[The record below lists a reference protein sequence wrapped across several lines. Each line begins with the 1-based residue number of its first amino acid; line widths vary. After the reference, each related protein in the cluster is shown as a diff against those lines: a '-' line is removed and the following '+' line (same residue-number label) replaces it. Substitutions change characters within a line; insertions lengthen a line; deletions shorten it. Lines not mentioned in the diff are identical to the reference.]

1 MKRATSLLLTLVLAL
16 TLAPDTALA
25 ASAAYGSDVWLQDTV
40 LQDGVVLSD
49 NIFWSGNYSQPRHE
63 YYITYSPSGGT
74 YIPSMDGSWDHE
86 AGGEDI
92 PGWLLARDDEE
103 EAENQ
108 PEEETSFP
116 FEEQELSPHTGG
128 TQVRPVVVYG
138 SSVCDRLTSSAAAQ
152 YYEQNGYRVVG
163 AINGDFYDTS
173 TGFPLGLLV
182 SRGTLLSGSANY
194 YAVGF
199 RSDGSVVMGAPKLSI
214 TARSAAGQLAL
225 AAVNKP
231 RVEQGGAT
239 LLTYYYRNDHT
250 TGISTAGVNVLC
262 TVTGGKTAIGGELVL
277 QVAEVTEDKLSRTL
291 EPNQVLL
298 TAALTGQEAAVSF
311 LRALTPG
318 ETVTVSFTAA
328 DEQWNEVTEAV
339 GGYYLLVDNG
349 VAQTGFEAG
358 GAPRTAVGLKANGDL
373 ILYTIDGRQNG
384 HSMGASL
391 EVVAQRLVELGC
403 VTALGMDGGG
413 STTAVAA
420 LPDSG
425 SAKLLNSPSDKSQ
438 RKVTNHILLLAPGE
452 STGVPGGVYLTADA
466 PAVMTGHTVELAAN
480 LTDTNYFP
488 MRGSVQLDASGGTV
502 AGTTFTAPE
511 ESGPVTITASAS
523 GFSARREVLVVDGPD
538 QLSIQRGGS
547 AITSLTL
554 TPGATAELGVSASY
568 NHLPLEIFSTEVEWS
583 VDPELGSIDE
593 NGVLTVGLNEGKGT
607 ITASR
612 GGVTAKVAL
621 TVEADLP
628 FVDLEGHWG
637 AQYIANLFYRGIF
650 AGVTVDGELY
660 AYPDNGVTRA
670 EFSVLLARYLELDTS
685 EYANV
690 QIPFTDLT
698 GVESWAGGA
707 IRAMYAL
714 GIVNGVDATHF
725 APQGGITRAQ
735 AVTMLGRAL
744 AIAEGSGSGTEVPDP
759 SGEPNEPELPD
770 ESTAPDV
777 PDGTGAPDASDVPD
791 VPLDPVDPNQPEE
804 QGTDLS
810 QFTDVDQVPPY
821 AYEHFQT
828 LVGLG
833 AVEGTDG
840 QLRPDEAMT
849 RAAVCKMLASLP
861 Q

>member
-16 TLAPDTALA
+16 TLVPGTALA

-74 YIPSMDGSWDHE
+74 YIPSMDGSWDHG
-86 AGGEDI
+86 AGDEDI

-108 PEEETSFP
+108 PEEETSLP
-116 FEEQELSPHTGG
+116 FEEEELSPHTGG

-199 RSDGSVVMGAPKLSI
+199 RSDGSVVMGAPRLSI
-214 TARSAAGQLAL
+214 TAQSAAGQLAL

-239 LLTYYYRNDHT
+239 LLTYYYRNDHA

-262 TVTGGKTAIGGELVL
+262 TITGGKAAIGGELVL

-298 TAALTGQEAAVSF
+298 TAALTGQEASLAF

-318 ETVTVSFTAA
+318 ETVTVSFTAS
-328 DEQWNEVTEAV
+328 DERWNEVTEAV

-511 ESGPVTITASAS
+511 ESGPVTITASAG
-523 GFSARREVLVVDGPD
+523 GFSAQREVLVVDGPD

-554 TPGATAELGVSASY
+554 TLTPGATVELGISASY

-612 GGVTAKVAL
+612 GGVTARVAL

-637 AQYIANLFYRGIF
+637 APYIANLFYRGVF

-707 IRAMYAL
+707 IRAMYTL

-744 AIAEGSGSGTEVPDP
+744 AIAEGSGTEVPDP
-759 SGEPNEPELPD
+759 SGVPGEPELPD
-770 ESTAPDV
+770 ESVSPDV
-777 PDGTGAPDASDVPD
+777 PDGVGEMDGADMPGVP
-791 VPLDPVDPNQPEE
+791 PEPVDPGQPEE
-804 QGTDLS
+804 QEADLS

-840 QLRPDEAMT
+840 QLRPDEVMT